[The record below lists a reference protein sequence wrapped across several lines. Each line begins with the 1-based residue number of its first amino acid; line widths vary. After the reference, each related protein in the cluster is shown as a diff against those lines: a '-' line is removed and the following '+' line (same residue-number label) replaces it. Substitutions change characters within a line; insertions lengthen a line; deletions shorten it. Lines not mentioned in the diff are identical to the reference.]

1 MRYLQITKDLILTYK
16 RSDHLKVTGYF
27 DSDFVGCIDSRRSTF
42 GYVFMLA
49 KGVVLWKSVK

>member
-1 MRYLQITKDLILTYK
+1 MWYLHRTKDFILTYWT
-16 RSDHLKVTGYF
+16 SDHLDIIGYF